1 MSVYTAEFSS
11 PLGMPLFKITLGI
24 KCGIEFE
31 CYLLTFPSPQQEK
44 ALIAAQLENAI
55 EKELLDRLKQG
66 TVCGSLAHAF
76 PAFVPDQ

>member
-1 MSVYTAEFSS
+1 MVFTHFSS
-11 PLGMPLFKITLGI
+11 H
-24 KCGIEFE
+24 
-31 CYLLTFPSPQQEK
+31 QQEK

-66 TVCGSLAHAF
+66 TVRAFLAHAF